1 MALTI
6 DPRPS
11 AEQIAF
17 NLERWNVVLADRDL
31 AMLPHRIETDRH
43 GHILLSAAAAPIHG
57 TEQSR
62 IGTLLKKA
70 LPQGIVITECPLSTA
85 DGVKATDVAW
95 LAPHRAEEAH
105 SDVPL
110 TNAPE
115 ICVEIVSPSN
125 TAGELD
131 EKRALYFGAGAE
143 EVWICELNGDI
154 KFYSKDSPET
164 QEHSHVC
171 PSFPTQLN

>member
-6 DPRPS
+6 DVSPS

-31 AMLPHRIETDRH
+31 AKLPHLVETDRH
-43 GHILLSAAAAPIHG
+43 GHILLSPPSTPSHG
-57 TEQSR
+57 REQSR
-62 IGTLLKKA
+62 IAVLLGRE
-70 LPQGIVITECPLSTA
+70 LPQGIVITVCPMSTA
-85 DGVKATDVAW
+85 DGVKAIDVSW

-115 ICVEIVSPSN
+115 ICVEIVSPSG
-125 TAGELD
+125 TAGVI
-131 EKRALYFGAGAE
+131 A
-143 EVWICELNGDI
+143 
-154 KFYSKDSPET
+154 
-164 QEHSHVC
+164 
-171 PSFPTQLN
+171 